1 MELTRKK
8 NCSLSVDKLEWLR
21 VKSDLYRIKS
31 ILKGEIIIDVCHGY
45 KHSVALTDSGRVYI
59 WNINIFDKLHN
70 EFIDQSLMEPKILS
84 KFENYKVISISC
96 GAWHSLALN
105 ENKQV
110 FSWGDNDCGQLGTG
124 EESGC
129 QDQPKLIERTNN
141 LSIHKISCGYKH
153 SLLLTTDGDIYSC
166 GSNSYS
172 ELGFEKIGK
181 TNKILKLK
189 SNYKFADISS
199 HAYRNLSMGLTIS
212 GIYLIWGKWGENVI
226 ETPQETK
233 FRSFNEIL
241 VNVGMKF
248 DFKIDSNIF
257 TKKKLIYNDCRKRQN
272 PENIDR
278 SPDSRL
284 QNSGFPMN
292 FHQNIEGT
300 SNELQGNYFE
310 IFEEIEQISSGS
322 FGTVFKA
329 MNKND
334 HYYYAIKKIPF
345 KYTEK
350 EKALEE
356 VRMMF
361 DSNSC
366 FVARYYRSWFEH
378 NYYLNEENRN
388 DLNHEEV
395 NAKQKFFDPEKT
407 LLLHIQMELCS
418 KTLKDV
424 IQNDLNYDIP
434 RIIKL
439 IDYFI
444 ASELFIE
451 ILESVNY
458 LHKIYIIHRDLKPS
472 NILITDGL
480 NGRFVKLCDFGFAT
494 FHEYDEQSHSIG
506 LGTQR
511 YMARE
516 IYEKKYDHKVDIYS
530 LGVILQELFNFNINM

>member
-1 MELTRKK
+1 MEFTRKK
-8 NCSLSVDKLEWLR
+8 NCSFSVDKLEWLG
-21 VKSDLYRIKS
+21 VKSNLYCIKS
-31 ILKGEIIIDVCHGY
+31 IPQNEKIIDICSGY
-45 KHSVALTDSGRVYI
+45 KHSVALTDSGRVYV
-59 WNINIFDKLHN
+59 WNINIFDELHN
-70 EFIDQSLMEPKILS
+70 KLIDQSSMEPKKLS
-84 KFENYKVISISC
+84 KFENFKVISISC

-110 FSWGDNDCGQLGTG
+110 FSWGDNDCGQLGTE
-124 EESGC
+124 EESGFL
-129 QDQPKLIERTNN
+129 DEPKLIERTNN
-141 LSIHKISCGYKH
+141 LCIDKISCGYKH
-153 SLLLTTDGDIYSC
+153 SLLLTTNGDIYSC

-172 ELGFEKIGK
+172 ELGFEKISK

-189 SNYKFADISS
+189 SRYKFADILS
-199 HAYRNLSMGLTIS
+199 HAYRNLSMGVTID
-212 GIYLIWGKWGENVI
+212 GIYLIWGKWGKNVI

-233 FRSFNEIL
+233 FRSFNETL
-241 VNVGMKF
+241 VNLGMKF
-248 DFKIDSNIF
+248 DFKIDSNIS
-257 TKKKLIYNDCRKRQN
+257 TKKTLIYNHCRKRQN

-278 SPDSRL
+278 NLDSML
-284 QNSGFPMN
+284 QNSEFPMN
-292 FHQNIEGT
+292 FQHIEEI

-310 IFEEIEQISSGS
+310 IFEEIEQISFGS

-334 HYYYAIKKIPF
+334 HYFYAIKKIPL

-356 VRMMF
+356 VRMMS

-378 NYYLNEENRN
+378 NYYLNKENRK
-388 DLNHEEV
+388 DLNHERV
-395 NAKQKFFDPEKT
+395 NVEQKIFDPEKT

-424 IQNDLNYDIP
+424 IQHDFNYDIP
-434 RIIKL
+434 RIITL

-494 FHEYDEQSHSIG
+494 LHEYDEQSHSVG

-530 LGVILQELFNFNINM
+530 LGVILQELFNFDINK

>member
-1 MELTRKK
+1 MEFTRKK
-8 NCSLSVDKLEWLR
+8 NCSFSFENLEWLGE
-21 VKSDLYRIKS
+21 KSNLYCIKS
-31 ILKGEIIIDVCHGY
+31 ILQDEIIIDICHGY
-45 KHSVALTDSGRVYI
+45 KHSVALTDSGRVYV
-59 WNINIFDKLHN
+59 WNINIIDNLHN
-70 EFIDQSLMEPKILS
+70 KFIDQSSMEPKKLS

-110 FSWGDNDCGQLGTG
+110 FSWGDNDCGQLGIG
-124 EESGC
+124 EESGY
-129 QDQPKLIERTNN
+129 QDEPKLIERTNN
-141 LSIHKISCGYKH
+141 LCIDKISCGYKH
-153 SLLLTTDGDIYSC
+153 SILLTTDGDIYLC

-172 ELGFEKIGK
+172 ELGFEKIGQ

-189 SNYKFADISS
+189 SRYKFDDISS
-199 HAYRNLSMGLTIS
+199 YAYRSLSMGLTID
-212 GIYLIWGKWGENVI
+212 GIYLIWGKWGENII

-248 DFKIDSNIF
+248 DSNIF
-257 TKKKLIYNDCRKRQN
+257 TKKTLIYNDCRK
-272 PENIDR
+272 
-278 SPDSRL
+278 
-284 QNSGFPMN
+284 
-292 FHQNIEGT
+292 HIEEI

-310 IFEEIEQISSGS
+310 IFEESEQISFGS
-322 FGTVFKA
+322 FGIVFKA

-334 HYYYAIKKIPF
+334 HYFYAIKKIPL

-356 VRMMF
+356 VRMMSE
-361 DSNSC
+361 SNSC
-366 FVARYYRSWFEH
+366 FVARYYRSWIEH
-378 NYYLNEENRN
+378 NYYLNKENRN
-388 DLNHEEV
+388 DLNHERV
-395 NAKQKFFDPEKT
+395 NVEQNIFDPEKP

-418 KTLKDV
+418 KTLKDI
-424 IQNDLNYDIP
+424 IQNDLNYDFS
-434 RIIKL
+434 RIITL

-458 LHKIYIIHRDLKPS
+458 LHKIDIIHRDLKPS

-494 FHEYDEQSHSIG
+494 FHEYDGQSHSVG
-506 LGTQR
+506 LGTHA
-511 YMARE
+511 YMAHE
-516 IYEKKYDHKVDIYS
+516 IYYKIYDHKVDIYS
-530 LGVILQELFNFNINM
+530 LGVILQELFNFGINK